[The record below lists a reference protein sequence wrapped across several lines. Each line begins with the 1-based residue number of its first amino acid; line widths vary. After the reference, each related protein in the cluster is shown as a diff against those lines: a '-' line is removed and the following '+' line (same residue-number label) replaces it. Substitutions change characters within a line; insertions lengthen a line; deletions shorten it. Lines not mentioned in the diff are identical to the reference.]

1 MTARSTSSLS
11 AHDKYMHKAVFNGA
25 LLAFFL
31 SGLSIVIINFFLNK
45 RQRASPATLTK
56 VLWKFI
62 PEVNLAERRL
72 DLLWNCRKIHI
83 LGLTIVSIFTAVF
96 IPKFGY
102 KKVLKIAGW
111 LFAVWTIAVFGFW
124 YGYVDTKLK
133 ENRRGLDGKNT
144 ILASDELKK
153 KIDEA
158 TVGAWKEKFRKK
170 GGDSTDSR
178 LPVTIVTGFLGA
190 GKTTLVK
197 RILQNTH
204 GVKILV
210 IENEVGNE
218 SIDHELLMQQTTE
231 EIVKMENGCVCCTV
245 RKDLLVTF
253 HRMFENEA
261 FSKLDWIVIETTG
274 LADPAPLI
282 QSLYM
287 DALCMSKLRLD
298 GVLAVVDAKHLPV
311 HLARE
316 QALGTKEAKTAGAHG
331 GELEARLQIVFA
343 DRILLNKIDLTT
355 TAELEAVYE
364 QVWRI
369 NPIAEVLR
377 CKNSD
382 VALDSIMNIRAFD
395 VNRNETL
402 LQQTDTKYLN
412 IIRARTG
419 DTDADSER
427 DGGEGTDVNG
437 IGTNTSTGAGAGASA
452 GESGPTKTSEK
463 EKKPIFETDA
473 NGKIMLTTKGS
484 VSGARKKQGFRNSS
498 NPAVQTAMAAVQ
510 TRLQTQ
516 EEHKKHKEKMVG
528 RITKGVSTIS
538 LTTEEALNLD
548 AFNAWMADIL
558 REQGEKL
565 YRVKG
570 ILDMHGF
577 DDKFVAHGI
586 HMVFDGERGELWGDV
601 PRRLSRLV
609 FIGLDLNHALLTSGF
624 YNCRQVFVDKNP
636 TSKLKED

>member
-1 MTARSTSSLS
+1 MSTHVARKLS
-11 AHDKYMHKAVFNGA
+11 PHAKYMHRAVFNGA
-25 LLAFFL
+25 LLVFFVA
-31 SGLSIVIINFFLNK
+31 GLSIVLINHWHSK

-62 PEVNLAERRL
+62 PEVNLAERRR

-83 LGLTIVSIFTAVF
+83 LGAVIVSIFIAVF
-96 IPKFGY
+96 HSKFGY
-102 KKVLKIAGW
+102 IQILKIGGCM
-111 LFAVWTIAVFGFW
+111 FAVWTVLIFGFW
-124 YGYVDTKLK
+124 YGYVETTLRA
-133 ENRRGLDGKNT
+133 NRKGMDEKNT
-144 ILASDELKK
+144 LLASDEVKQ

-158 TVGAWKEKFRKK
+158 TVGAWKDKFRKQ
-170 GGDSTDSR
+170 GGSTPDSR

-197 RILQNTH
+197 RILQNTR

-231 EIVKMENGCVCCTV
+231 EIIKMENGCVCCTV

-261 FSKLDWIVIETTG
+261 FAKLDWVLIETTG

-311 HLARE
+311 HLALESR
-316 QALGTKEAKTAGAHG
+316 LGKAEAKAAGAHG

-355 TAELEAVYE
+355 PAELEAVHE
-364 QVWRI
+364 QIRRV
-369 NPIAEVLR
+369 NPVAEVMR
-377 CKNSD
+377 CKHSD

-395 VNRNETL
+395 VNRNELL
-402 LQQTDTKYLN
+402 LQQSDDTKYLN
-412 IIRARTG
+412 ITRARAG
-419 DTDADSER
+419 DTDAEPE
-427 DGGEGTDVNG
+427 DGSDGAVPGSSSSSAAV
-437 IGTNTSTGAGAGASA
+437 ST
-452 GESGPTKTSEK
+452 TYNSEK
-463 EKKPIFETDA
+463 EKKALFETDTD
-473 NGKIMLTTKGS
+473 GKILLNTKSSTT
-484 VSGARKKQGFRNSS
+484 GARKKQGFRNSS
-498 NPAVQTAMAAVQ
+498 NPAVQQAMAAVQ
-510 TRLQTQ
+510 SRLQA
-516 EEHKKHKEKMVG
+516 KEKDARKKAGAG
-528 RITKGVSTIS
+528 RVIQGVSTIS

-548 AFNAWMADIL
+548 AFNSWMADIL
-558 REQGEKL
+558 REQGETL

-570 ILDMHGF
+570 ILNMHGF

-586 HMVFDGERGELWGDV
+586 HMVFDGERGDLWGNES
-601 PRRLSRLV
+601 RRLSRLV
-609 FIGLDLNHALLTSGF
+609 FIGLDLDHEKLTAGF
-624 YNCRQVFVDKNP
+624 YACRQAHVEKHPAAATKD
-636 TSKLKED
+636 KED